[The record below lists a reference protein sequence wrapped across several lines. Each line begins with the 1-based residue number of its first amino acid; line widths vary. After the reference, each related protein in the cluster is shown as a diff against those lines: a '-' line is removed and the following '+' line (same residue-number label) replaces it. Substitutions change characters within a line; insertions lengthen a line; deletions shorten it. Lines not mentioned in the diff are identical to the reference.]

1 MSIAINGMGV
11 SLIHVR
17 YDGRSY
23 EIRVDEM
30 NNVQNGMSSS
40 ELLTAIENHLDF
52 DVGAFNG
59 YELDIVE
66 ETENA
71 ILHPAVKFG
80 V

>member
-30 NNVQNGMSSS
+30 NNVQKN
-40 ELLTAIENHLDF
+40 F
-52 DVGAFNG
+52 CDVGLVLLLLN
-59 YELDIVE
+59 LVS
-66 ETENA
+66 N
-71 ILHPAVKFG
+71 ILFTCANYCIFRASKYHFS
-80 V
+80 